1 MIEKY
6 SELQLCQFASLTL
19 SNIISNLQKM
29 EKSYSTQVCI
39 NYFSGV
45 LRDLDSFTMELEYK
59 ENNRKDETD

>member
-6 SELQLCQFASLTL
+6 SELQLYQLESLM
-19 SNIISNLQKM
+19 SNIISKLQKM

-39 NYFSGV
+39 NYFSRV
-45 LRDLDSFTMELEYK
+45 LRDLDSFTIELEYK